1 MKFRSISLA
10 FFLILFVN
18 IASGQVTERQTVDQ
32 AIQWFSLTTNIKVT
46 PITSLI
52 AEGQFRFAHTLDPM
66 QFQLRTG
73 VDFKL
78 NKHFSVVPFGY
89 VYTLNEQYGKQPT
102 TFINNEHRFW
112 EQIAFK
118 HTVGKLKLDHRLRYE
133 QRFIQV
139 HTKTAEGTITNEGF
153 HNQQTRLRYRFMG
166 KLPLTKEG
174 ESIFL
179 SFYDEIFFS
188 WGKKVT
194 YHEPDQNRAFAG
206 IGSPINRSF
215 TLQGGFLY
223 QMLVKENGMKQ
234 ENNLGIQIMATYNI
248 DLTRQ

>member
-1 MKFRSISLA
+1 MKFRSIPVV
-10 FFLILFVN
+10 FFLNLFVT
-18 IASGQVTERQTVDQ
+18 IAVAQAPDRQTVSQ
-32 AIQWFSLTTNIKVT
+32 SIEWFSLTTNIKVT
-46 PITSLI
+46 PATTLI

-78 NKHFSVVPFGY
+78 SKHFSVVPFGY
-89 VYTLNEQYGKQPT
+89 VYTLNEQYGKQPA

-118 HTVGKLKLDHRLRYE
+118 HTVGKLKIDHRLRYE

-153 HNQQTRLRYRFMG
+153 HNQQTRLRYRLMG
-166 KLPLTKEG
+166 KLPLAKEN
-174 ESIFL
+174 ESMFL
-179 SFYDEIFFS
+179 SFYDEVFFS
-188 WGKKVT
+188 SGKKVT
-194 YHEPDQNRAFAG
+194 YHEPDQNRAFLG
-206 IGSPINRSF
+206 MGFPMNKSF

-223 QMLVKENGMKQ
+223 QMLVKENGLKQ
-234 ENNLGIQIMATYNI
+234 ENNLGIQVMATYNI
-248 DLTRQ
+248 DLIHQ

>member
-1 MKFRSISLA
+1 MKFLFPYVA
-10 FFLILFVN
+10 FS
-18 IASGQVTERQTVDQ
+18 IASLTIASAQAPDRQSVKQ
-32 AIQWFSLTTNIKVT
+32 SIQWFSFTANVKVT
-46 PITSLI
+46 PSTSLI
-52 AEGQFRFAHTLDPM
+52 AEGQFRFAHTFDPM

-78 NKHFSVVPFGY
+78 NKHFSIVPFGY
-89 VYTLNEQYGKQPT
+89 VYTLNEQYGKQPA

-118 HTVGKLKLDHRLRYE
+118 HTVGKLKIDHRLRYE

-139 HTKTAEGTITNEGF
+139 HTKTAEGKITNEGF
-153 HNQQTRLRYRFMG
+153 HNQQTRLRYRLMG

-174 ESIFL
+174 ESVFL

-194 YHEPDQNRAFAG
+194 YHEPDQNRAFVG
-206 IGSPINRSF
+206 IGLPINKSF
-215 TLQGGFLY
+215 TLQSGFLY
-223 QMLVKENGMKQ
+223 QMLVKENGLKQ
-234 ENNLGIQIMATYNI
+234 ENNLGIQVMATYNI
-248 DLTRQ
+248 DLTHQ